1 MHTPTEHT
9 RLGSGPRR
17 RRCSI
22 DRIQY
27 FENLGSAVSGLFI
40 YLWAIHVLSGLLEL
54 DRIMEENY
62 EVIVIGAGMS
72 GIGASQIL
80 AEKKIGHVI
89 LEGRGRVG
97 GRVAEG

>member
-1 MHTPTEHT
+1 MEFY
-9 RLGSGPRR
+9 
-17 RRCSI
+17 
-22 DRIQY
+22 RI
-27 FENLGSAVSGLFI
+27 L
-40 YLWAIHVLSGLLEL
+40 
-54 DRIMEENY
+54 EENY

-97 GRVAEG
+97 GRVAEGYFEGVKVDLGASFVHSPKA